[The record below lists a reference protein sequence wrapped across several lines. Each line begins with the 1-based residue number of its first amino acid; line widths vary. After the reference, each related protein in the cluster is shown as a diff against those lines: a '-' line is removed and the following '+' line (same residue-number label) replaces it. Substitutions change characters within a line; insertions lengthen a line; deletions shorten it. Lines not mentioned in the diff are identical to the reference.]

1 MTAEERKLRRWLFGI
16 KRHFND
22 LPARSARSRRLIE
35 KTKPWTRGRIGNI
48 EKRISRTLA
57 FDAADGVMTTGELA
71 RLIYA
76 NPKYDQNFRLREEG
90 EPPPKITSWMY
101 QRIRIAAPTFADYV
115 GRGSGRGRPML
126 WRPKPNRYWSEVRR
140 AKAAAGGQQRRKRH

>member
-57 FDAADGVMTTGELA
+57 FDARFSCTPETAWLA
-71 RLIYA
+71 
-76 NPKYDQNFRLREEG
+76 
-90 EPPPKITSWMY
+90 
-101 QRIRIAAPTFADYV
+101 QRSVPST
-115 GRGSGRGRPML
+115 
-126 WRPKPNRYWSEVRR
+126 
-140 AKAAAGGQQRRKRH
+140 